1 MDTSGKG
8 GIMRHVVGSV
18 DPQGVSYTAFKAP
31 DRGGAGPP
39 FLWRIRNALPTPGQI
54 GVFDRSH
61 YEDVLIARVHDLVP
75 RATWARRYAQI
86 NSSRRPWWS
95 RARPSSR

>member
-1 MDTSGKG
+1 
-8 GIMRHVVGSV
+8 MRHVVGSV
-18 DPQGVSYTAFKAP
+18 DPQGVRYTAFKAP
-31 DRGGAGPP
+31 TAQETAHP
-39 FLWRIRNALPTPGQI
+39 FLWRIRNALPGPGQI

-75 RATWARRYAQI
+75 RATWSRRYAQI
-86 NSSRRPWWS
+86 NTLRGVGRRS